1 VGGRGK
7 PPPGP
12 HVTDMPRHAA
22 HSPSYIGVP
31 RSFTTAWLPALLHQG
46 SFFEQHRSRQ
56 RRQIEILLILR

>member
-1 VGGRGK
+1 
-7 PPPGP
+7 
-12 HVTDMPRHAA
+12 MPRHAA